1 MENTVLIRKEE
12 LPMGLMLLHTERFK
26 DSRGFF
32 IESFNRDDIKKIGI
46 KEEFILDCISSS
58 HFGVIRGLHFQR
70 YKPQSK
76 LLRVL
81 TGCIL
86 DVAVDIRKESPS
98 FLKYF
103 SVELNGDDDTLLYI
117 PKGFAHGFLALS
129 EPAVV
134 LYKADGYYDPKDE
147 SGIIWNDRQLGIN
160 WKLRENNIQHPV
172 LSERDK
178 KLKPLP

>member
-1 MENTVLIRKEE
+1 
-12 LPMGLMLLHTERFK
+12 MLLHTERFK

-32 IESFNRDDIKKIGI
+32 IESFNCDDIKKVGI

-76 LLRVL
+76 LIKVL
-81 TGCIL
+81 TGRIL
-86 DVAVDIRKESPS
+86 DVAVDIRKDSPS
-98 FLKYF
+98 FMKYF

>member
-1 MENTVLIRKEE
+1 MLIRKEE

-32 IESFNRDDIKKIGI
+32 IESFNCDDIKKIGI

-81 TGCIL
+81 TGRIL
-86 DVAVDIRKESPS
+86 DVAVDIKKDSPS
-98 FLKYF
+98 FMNYF
-103 SVELNGDDDTLLYI
+103 SVELNGEDNTFLYI
-117 PKGFAHGFLALS
+117 PKGFAHGFLALA
-129 EPAVV
+129 EPTMV

-147 SGIIWNDRQLGIN
+147 SGIVWNDPKLAID
-160 WKLRENNIQHPV
+160 WKLRENNILLPV

>member
-1 MENTVLIRKEE
+1 VQIRKEE

-32 IESFNRDDIKKIGI
+32 IESFNCDDIKKVGI

-76 LLRVL
+76 LIKVL
-81 TGCIL
+81 TGRIL
-86 DVAVDIRKESPS
+86 DVAVDIRKDSPS
-98 FLKYF
+98 FMKYF

>member
-1 MENTVLIRKEE
+1 MEKAVLIRKEE

-32 IESFNRDDIKKIGI
+32 IESFNCDDIKKIGI

-81 TGCIL
+81 TGRIL
-86 DVAVDIRKESPS
+86 DVAVDIKKDSPS
-98 FLKYF
+98 FMNYF
-103 SVELNGDDDTLLYI
+103 SVELNGEDNTFLYI
-117 PKGFAHGFLALS
+117 PKGFAHGFLALA
-129 EPAVV
+129 EPTMI

-147 SGIIWNDRQLGIN
+147 SGIVWNDPKLAID
-160 WKLRENNIQHPV
+160 WKLRENNILLPV

>member
-1 MENTVLIRKEE
+1 MEKAVLIRKEE

-32 IESFNRDDIKKIGI
+32 IESFNCDDIKKIGI

-81 TGCIL
+81 TGRIL
-86 DVAVDIRKESPS
+86 DVAVDIKKDSPS
-98 FLKYF
+98 FMNYF
-103 SVELNGDDDTLLYI
+103 SVELNGEDNTFLYI
-117 PKGFAHGFLALS
+117 PKGFAHGFLALA
-129 EPAVV
+129 EPTMV

-147 SGIIWNDRQLGIN
+147 SGIVWNDPKLAID
-160 WKLRENNIQHPV
+160 WKLRENNILLPV

>member
-1 MENTVLIRKEE
+1 MLIRKEE

-86 DVAVDIRKESPS
+86 DVAVDIRKGSPT
-98 FLKYF
+98 LGQWVA
-103 SVELNGDDDTLLYI
+103 VEEADYPATQTGD
-117 PKGFAHGFLALS
+117 
-129 EPAVV
+129 
-134 LYKADGYYDPKDE
+134 
-147 SGIIWNDRQLGIN
+147 
-160 WKLRENNIQHPV
+160 
-172 LSERDK
+172 ERSK
-178 KLKPLP
+178 

>member
-1 MENTVLIRKEE
+1 MQIRKEE

-32 IESFNRDDIKKIGI
+32 IESFNCDDIKKVGI

-76 LLRVL
+76 LIKVL
-81 TGCIL
+81 TGRIL
-86 DVAVDIRKESPS
+86 DVAVDIRKDSPS
-98 FLKYF
+98 FMDYF

-117 PKGFAHGFLALS
+117 PKGFAHGFLALA
-129 EPAVV
+129 EPTMV

-147 SGIIWNDRQLGIN
+147 SGIVWND
-160 WKLRENNIQHPV
+160 P
-172 LSERDK
+172 
-178 KLKPLP
+178 

>member
-1 MENTVLIRKEE
+1 MEKAVLIRKEE

-32 IESFNRDDIKKIGI
+32 IESFNCDDIKKIGI

-81 TGCIL
+81 TGRIL

-178 KLKPLP
+178 NLKPLP

>member
-1 MENTVLIRKEE
+1 MEKAVLIRKEE

-32 IESFNRDDIKKIGI
+32 IESFNCDDIKKIGI

-81 TGCIL
+81 TGRIL
-86 DVAVDIRKESPS
+86 DVAVDIKKDSPS
-98 FLKYF
+98 FMNYF
-103 SVELNGDDDTLLYI
+103 SVELNGEDNTFLYI
-117 PKGFAHGFLALS
+117 PKGFAHGFLALA
-129 EPAVV
+129 EPTMI

-147 SGIIWNDRQLGIN
+147 SGIVWNDPKLAIN
-160 WKLRENNIQHPV
+160 WKLRENNIQLPV

>member
-1 MENTVLIRKEE
+1 MQIRKEE

-32 IESFNRDDIKKIGI
+32 IESFNCDDIKKVGI

-76 LLRVL
+76 LIKVL
-81 TGCIL
+81 TGRIL
-86 DVAVDIRKESPS
+86 DVAVDIRKDSPS
-98 FLKYF
+98 FMKYF

>member
-1 MENTVLIRKEE
+1 MQIRKEE

-32 IESFNRDDIKKIGI
+32 IESFNRDDIKKVGI

-76 LLRVL
+76 LIKVL
-81 TGCIL
+81 TGRIL
-86 DVAVDIRKESPS
+86 DVAVDIRKDSPS
-98 FLKYF
+98 FMNYF
-103 SVELNGDDDTLLYI
+103 SVELNGEDNTFLYI
-117 PKGFAHGFLALS
+117 PKGFAHGFLALA
-129 EPAVV
+129 EPTMV

-147 SGIIWNDRQLGIN
+147 SGIVWNDPKLAID
-160 WKLRENNIQHPV
+160 WKLRENNILLPV